1 MTINQLFRKKPC
13 LDIMECLLDAFGL
26 DDFGDNKIFSRNDLY
41 NLNTVDKLIKMKEK
55 LGDYYLPCKSKI
67 YLTNLNAKKS
77 ITILRQFIKV
87 YNYIL
92 FSKEKYIKSE
102 KIIIYQL
109 IPMNKKTNEN
119 KIKNIGG
126 CVISFD

>member
-13 LDIMECLLDAFGL
+13 LDIMGCLLDAFGL

-92 FSKEKYIKSE
+92 FSKEKYIKRE